1 MGFVG
6 TRRLGDDPRAAA
18 RPADR
23 SETARRRRRGPGRP
37 RRALGFDVRV
47 ELERDGG
54 EPLTAQLTR
63 DEAAELELRG
73 GDIVWVRRPGV
84 GETSA
89 ETLAA

>member
-1 MGFVG
+1 VH
-6 TRRLGDDPRAAA
+6 
-18 RPADR
+18 
-23 SETARRRRRGPGRP
+23 
-37 RRALGFDVRV
+37 LGFEVRV
-47 ELERDGG
+47 ELELDGG